1 MKSHLYIS
9 RQHGEYILFS
19 PIVIVQTERN
29 TMTCFQDENG
39 KVEIHFFLKTLQ
51 VFQQQ
56 RCCYSLLYS
65 QGNYETLENREDAYF
80 TMCLLKG
87 TNQASFVE

>member
-39 KVEIHFFLKTLQ
+39 KVKYTSSLKTLQ

-56 RCCYSLLYS
+56 NVAIPFYI
-65 QGNYETLENREDAYF
+65 
-80 TMCLLKG
+80 LK
-87 TNQASFVE
+87 AIMKL